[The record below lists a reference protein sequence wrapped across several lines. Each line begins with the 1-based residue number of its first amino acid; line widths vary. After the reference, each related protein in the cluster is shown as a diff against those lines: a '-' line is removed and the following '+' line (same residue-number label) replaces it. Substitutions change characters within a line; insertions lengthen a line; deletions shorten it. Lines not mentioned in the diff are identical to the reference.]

1 MKFSPE
7 EIKAEYNESS
17 KETDEFAKVKW
28 GGSQEKMLNR
38 FRLVLD
44 ELDFAKID
52 RWLDVGCGTGA
63 FQEMVLTKFPAVKA
77 TGLDIS
83 EGLLEFASSR
93 PANKD
98 VRFIL
103 GDFLDFEEGAYDLI
117 SCIGVLQKKLLL
129 IYLIF
134 SPTLSDY

>member
-1 MKFSPE
+1 MGFTGK
-7 EIKAEYNESS
+7 
-17 KETDEFAKVKW
+17 
-28 GGSQEKMLNR
+28 KMLNR

-117 SCIGVLQKKLLL
+117 SCIGVLQKTTFD
-129 IYLIF
+129 ISDFF